1 MKKIILAIGL
11 LVFTGIFT
19 SCTDTAEEVEKNA
32 KFEERLYTNPGEDG
46 KITDTDPDDDGEG

>member
-32 KFEERLYTNPGEDG
+32 KFEERLYTNPENDGQIDNEEDEETG
-46 KITDTDPDDDGEG
+46 YE